1 MYTPYR
7 KKKFKS
13 PLMNRMH
20 EQYMRFNKKF
30 KAWWKKF
37 MEKGHERLTLM
48 LIPHSEKRIFNFQI
62 SNFTISFIV
71 VLLVVIVFFSIL
83 SLNDHETSQSQIS
96 KLSALSKTREGQID
110 AFRTRSNYTL
120 KNFSRFEQ
128 QIERLASSV
137 GVENVK
143 AVFPFYG
150 QGGLDYTVTPEMQ
163 KKYGKDFS
171 LPDEIKELDNLNRNV
186 ARSTEQLKR
195 VNSFIDNLKQV
206 MNYTPSLWP
215 VAGGGFITSPFGSR
229 PSPFTGIPMMHTGID
244 IAWWPGS
251 PIKSTAAGTVTYAGF
266 MGGYGLAVRIS
277 HKYGFSTLY
286 AHMQNARVN
295 VGDTVQKG
303 QIIGSVGN
311 TGLVTGYHLHY
322 EVILGDTQI
331 NPEPYLTS
339 KF

>member
-1 MYTPYR
+1 MHAPYR
-7 KKKFKS
+7 KRKFKTAF
-13 PLMNRMH
+13 MNRAH
-20 EQYMRFNKKF
+20 EYYMRLRKQY
-30 KAWWKKF
+30 KAWMKRF

-48 LIPHSEKRIFNFQI
+48 LIPHSERRIFNLQI
-62 SNFTISFIV
+62 SNFTISFFLIT
-71 VLLVVIVFFSIL
+71 LALVVFFSIL
-83 SLNDHETSQSQIS
+83 SLNDHETSLSRLT
-96 KLSALSKTREGQID
+96 KLDTLSKAREGQIE
-110 AFRTRSNYTL
+110 AFKERSSLTL
-120 KNFSRFEQ
+120 NNFTIFEQ

-137 GVENVK
+137 GVGNVQ

-150 QGGLDYTVTPEMQ
+150 QGGLDNTVTPEMQ
-163 KKYGKDFS
+163 EKYGKDFS
-171 LPDEIKELDNLNRNV
+171 LPDEISELDNLNRNV

-206 MNYTPSLWP
+206 MEYTPSLWP
-215 VAGGGFITSPFGSR
+215 VAGGGFRTSSFGSR

-251 PIKSTAAGTVTYAGF
+251 PVRCTAAGTVTYAGF
-266 MGGYGLAVRIS
+266 MGGYGLAVRVS
-277 HKYGFSTLY
+277 HKYGFSSLY
-286 AHMQNARVN
+286 AHMQNARVS

-311 TGLVTGYHLHY
+311 TGLATGYHLHY

-331 NPEPYLTS
+331 DPEPYLTS